1 MLVTTRL
8 LVNGRIYSSFAPD
21 ATSIAITDGTV
32 VWVGDERAGRALHP
46 AAEIEDLGGA
56 FVTPGFVDTHVHI
69 TALGLNIVGLD
80 LVGANSLDEC
90 LSRVRTF
97 ATANPE
103 TAHPDAVIWGH
114 GWDDTEWAEQTP
126 PSTADLDAAAPGR
139 KIYLSRIDVH
149 SAACSSALRD
159 GISGLADTAGYSAEG
174 PLTFDAHHLARNA
187 ARNLLT
193 ESQRASARTAALDL
207 CASRGIVAV
216 HECGGPDISGLTDF
230 QELLAHDHG
239 VEVRGYWGE
248 RVDSEEDARALLD
261 KTGAHGLGG
270 DLFIDGSLGSHT
282 AWLLEPYADQPD
294 STGNAYLDVDTIA
307 AHIRACTLAGVQAG
321 FHAIGDGAVS
331 SAAAAFLQ
339 VADELGGPK
348 VAALGHRLEH
358 AEMMSMADAET
369 FAALGVIASV
379 QPVFDALWGGTDG
392 LYATRLGLDRA
403 AALNPFAPAAGK
415 GVSLAFSSDA
425 PVTPIEPWAMLRAAV
440 QHRTDGSG
448 ISPRAAFS
456 AATRGAWRAGGVR
469 DGAAGT
475 LNPGAPASY
484 VLWEAGELEVSAPA
498 DSVQRWSTDPRS
510 RVPALPRLAEDAPIP
525 VCIKSVHRGRVVYQ
539 RGSSSE

>member
-1 MLVTTRL
+1 MPVTTRL

-21 ATSIAITDGTV
+21 ATSLAITDGTV
-32 VWVGDERAGRALHP
+32 VWVGDDRAGRALHP
-46 AAEIEDLGGA
+46 DAEIEDLGGA
-56 FVTPGFVDTHVHI
+56 YVTPGFVDTHVHI
-69 TALGLNIVGLD
+69 TSLGLSLVGLD
-80 LVGANSLDEC
+80 LVGTSSLAEC
-90 LSRVRTF
+90 LDRVR
-97 ATANPE
+97 AYAD
-103 TAHPDAVIWGH
+103 AHPGAVVWGH
-114 GWDDTEWAEQTP
+114 GWDDTEWAEGSAPT
-126 PSTADLDAAAPGR
+126 TADLDAAAPQR
-139 KIYLSRIDVH
+139 KVYLSRIDVH
-149 SAACSSALRD
+149 SAVCSSALRVSID
-159 GISGLADTAGYSAEG
+159 GLADADGYSADG
-174 PLTFDAHHLARNA
+174 PLTADAHHLARSA

-193 ESQRASARTAALDL
+193 PDQRSSARTAALDL

-248 RVDSEEDARALLD
+248 LVETEDDARALLD

-282 AWLLEPYADQPD
+282 AWLSEPYADEPD
-294 STGNAYLDVDTIA
+294 QVGNSYLGVDAIA
-307 AHIRACTLAGVQAG
+307 AHVRACTLAGVQTG
-321 FHAIGDGAVS
+321 FHAIGDAAI
-331 SAAAAFLQ
+331 SAAATAFRK

-358 AEMMSMADAET
+358 AEMMSTADAQT
-369 FAALGVIASV
+369 FATLGVIASV
-379 QPVFDALWGGTDG
+379 QPVFDALWGGSDG
-392 LYATRLGLDRA
+392 LYATRLGVERA
-403 AALNPFAPAAGK
+403 RALNPFAAAAAA

-425 PVTPIEPWAMLRAAV
+425 PVTPVAPWAMLRAAV
-440 QHRTDGSG
+440 DHRTAGSG

-469 DGAAGT
+469 DGSAGT

-484 VLWEAGELEVSAPA
+484 VVWDAGDLEVSAPA

-510 RVPALPRLAEDAPIP
+510 RVPALPRLSADAPVP
-525 VCIKSVHRGRVVYQ
+525 VCVRSVHRGRVVYE
-539 RGSSSE
+539 R